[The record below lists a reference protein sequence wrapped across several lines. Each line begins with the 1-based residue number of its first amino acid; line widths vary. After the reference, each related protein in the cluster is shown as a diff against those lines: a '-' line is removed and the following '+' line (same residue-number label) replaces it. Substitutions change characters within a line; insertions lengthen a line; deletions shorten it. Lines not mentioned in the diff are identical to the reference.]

1 MNTMRFLLPAFLL
14 IFSSCGTETPAGTA
28 ADTTMSRK
36 DSLKKAMSEDLPPP
50 SDIRQFNWFY
60 SAFVHAATTGN
71 DSLFD
76 VVIHPEHGLWIVH
89 SNGAMPNLTNV
100 KHIGEFKTAAGKKLL
115 PLDKDDMTKE
125 PKEEELPVVNCDS
138 AGFYSKRG
146 CFTSMQ
152 NTFKDEKIWQYAG
165 LPPGQDKEVA
175 QLAGTI
181 TRTVVNTENYRY
193 YFSLIEG
200 SWYLT
205 FLDTR
210 KPCSA

>member
-1 MNTMRFLLPAFLL
+1 MTITRFCFPLLLL
-14 IFSSCGTETPAGTA
+14 LLAACGTDKSTDAAG
-28 ADTTMSRK
+28 DTLMSRK

-50 SDIRQFNWFY
+50 SDINQFNWFY
-60 SAFVHAATTGN
+60 SAFVHAATTGD

-76 VVIHPEHGLWIVH
+76 VVIHPQHGLWIIH
-89 SNGAMPNLTNV
+89 SNGAMPNFTNV
-100 KHIGEFKTAAGKKLL
+100 KHISEYKTAAGKKLL
-115 PLDKDDMTKE
+115 PFDRSLMSCA

-205 FLDTR
+205 FLDVR
-210 KPCSA
+210 QPCSA